1 MRRPEPRPKPRPKPR
16 QSSRPSQKRAIDLGQ
31 VIGLFAAMI
40 ATRPAPETRFH
51 PVAGTALAVHH
62 WPSDGSG
69 APLVFAHATGFHGR
83 VWDAIIERFPDH
95 PAYAIDLRGHGQTN
109 GGPVE
114 DWRVLAR
121 DVAEFLEQAHLTG
134 AVGIGHSMGAHTLL
148 QVSADDSRVSETRRF
163 ARMVLFDPVI
173 LAPEFYAPG
182 QPLYTADNPHPAIRR
197 KRDFA
202 SPEAMIA
209 RFKDRDPYNLFDPR
223 VFEDYCR
230 YGLVPAPSG
239 AGWDGGME
247 LACAPEDEASV
258 YASSRSNPGILD
270 AAKRVDIP
278 VLVVRALYTAL
289 NDFKSSPTWPE
300 LANILPQG
308 KDVHRP
314 DMTHFHP
321 FQDPADAARI
331 IAEFMGEV

>member
-1 MRRPEPRPKPRPKPR
+1 
-16 QSSRPSQKRAIDLGQ
+16 
-31 VIGLFAAMI
+31 MI
-40 ATRPAPETRFH
+40 APRSAPETRFH
-51 PVAGTALAVHH
+51 PVAGTELAVHH
-62 WPSDGSG
+62 WPSQGAG

-83 VWDAIIERFPDH
+83 VWDAIIARFPEH
-95 PAYAIDLRGHGQTN
+95 PAHAIDLRGHGQTG

-114 DWRVLAR
+114 DWRVLAQ
-121 DVAEFLEQAHLTG
+121 DVAAFLAQAGISG

-148 QVSADDSRVSETRRF
+148 QVAADNPGRF
-163 ARMVLFDPVI
+163 ARLVLFDPVI

-182 QPLYTADNPHPAIRR
+182 EPLYSADNPHPAIRR

-202 SPEAMIA
+202 SPEAMIE
-209 RFKDRDPYNLFDPR
+209 RFRERDPYNLFDPR

-230 YGLVPAPSG
+230 HGLVPASSG
-239 AGWDGGME
+239 EGME

-258 YASSRSNPGILD
+258 YASSRSNPGILE
-270 AAKRVDIP
+270 AAKHVAIP
-278 VLVVRALYTAL
+278 VLVVRALHTTL

-300 LANILPQG
+300 LAKVLPQG
-308 KDVHRP
+308 TDLYRP

-331 IAEFMGEV
+331 IAEFLV

>member
-1 MRRPEPRPKPRPKPR
+1 MT
-16 QSSRPSQKRAIDLGQ
+16 AIR
-31 VIGLFAAMI
+31 
-40 ATRPAPETRFH
+40 TAPETRFH

-95 PAYAIDLRGHGQTN
+95 PGYAIDLRGHGQTD
-109 GGPVE
+109 GGPVA
-114 DWRVLAR
+114 DWRVLAS
-121 DVAEFLEQAHLTG
+121 DVADFLEQTGITG

-148 QVSADDSRVSETRRF
+148 QVAADHPGRF
-163 ARMVLFDPVI
+163 ARLVLFDPVI
-173 LAPEFYAPG
+173 LAPDFYAPG

-202 SPEAMIA
+202 SPEAMME
-209 RFKDRDPYNLFDPR
+209 RFKDRDPYNLFDAR

-230 YGLVPAPSG
+230 HGLVPAPSG
-239 AGWDGGME
+239 EGME

-270 AAKRVDIP
+270 AAKRAHIP
-278 VLVVRALYTAL
+278 VLVVRALYTTL

-308 KDVHRP
+308 KDLHRP

-331 IAEFMGEV
+331 IAEFMAEG